1 MLFNLDPTTKYALMV
16 YILYIYILLISVPL
30 MHLPALK
37 TIEETYFLQE
47 TCKIKEK
54 FWLKMIIRFPLV
66 IFFIFVVSR
75 IKDIGSAIDFF
86 GALFFTILSFIAPP
100 LIYEHNVKNNKP
112 YLSIINYSILVFG
125 IIFGGLGAAYSL
137 SSAFEIV

>member
-1 MLFNLDPTTKYALMV
+1 
-16 YILYIYILLISVPL
+16 

-47 TCKIKEK
+47 TCKIKDK

-112 YLSIINYSILVFG
+112 YLSILNYSILVFG